1 MRGGGKHGY
10 RVPIDRSGGDS
21 KADEIVAKLH
31 ELKRAVRRGD
41 RFWKFGQI
49 KAMAFD
55 RHLYRPLLFA
65 GEQSVAVS
73 PTPLNEGEWQFVCD
87 LRDYLEQSPGTL
99 PGTRVYLMRNM
110 SRGHGIGFFEAANFH
125 PDFILWAVRGS
136 HQRIAFIDPKGLRY
150 VGPDHPKVRFQKT
163 IKKIQDRLGSPEV
176 TLESFVVS
184 NTPFQTVKELWGMDR
199 AQMESRH
206 VYFQDGKA
214 YIQAILEKMGA
225 AGPLDRSCAGM
236 HP

>member
-1 MRGGGKHGY
+1 M
-10 RVPIDRSGGDS
+10 D
-21 KADEIVAKLH
+21 
-31 ELKRAVRRGD
+31 
-41 RFWKFGQI
+41 
-49 KAMAFD
+49 
-55 RHLYRPLLFA
+55 
-65 GEQSVAVS
+65 
-73 PTPLNEGEWQFVCD
+73 PT
-87 LRDYLEQSPGTL
+87 
-99 PGTRVYLMRNM
+99 TR
-110 SRGHGIGFFEAANFH
+110 
-125 PDFILWAVRGS
+125 
-136 HQRIAFIDPKGLRY
+136 
-150 VGPDHPKVRFQKT
+150 KVRFQKT